1 MISYVITQQLS
12 DLMKATK
19 GEASNSE
26 FKYTDLLTFILL
38 IFSRFL
44 IYINDKYIHFTIFT
58 LKSQLRNIIFAL
70 IWIISII
77 IIIYVYP
84 KVDVYAN
91 IWNNYLD
98 DE

>member
-1 MISYVITQQLS
+1 MQTFLI
-12 DLMKATK
+12 AFK
-19 GEASNSE
+19 GEDFP
-26 FKYTDLLTFILL
+26 FKMKYPTLMAFMVLVLCKIL
-38 IFSRFL
+38 IDM
-44 IYINDKYIHFTIFT
+44 NDKYIHFTIST
-58 LKSQLRNIIFAL
+58 LKNPLRKIVFAL